1 MAKPSSDAP
10 QPSPKIGQ
18 AADQVTDLG
27 NKWLQFSKDQFALS
41 QQRQGELDAL
51 VKQVTDRQNATAGQ
65 AADWASQDRARYDTT
80 FKPLEDKFLDTVAN
94 YASPE
99 KQAEAAAEA
108 KADVT
113 TAATQAREQAQRQAF
128 GLGIR
133 PDSGRFAGIDRAGEL
148 GTALAVAN
156 AQNGARQNLRDKA
169 LDLTASAVN
178 LGQQTKS
185 NALTEANLGLGAG
198 SSAASIASNNKSL
211 ADSATGIV
219 DQGMNGAIGGIT
231 AGANINS
238 NLYGLGLNAYK
249 TAADENNA
257 NWSGILGAIGTGA
270 GLILSS
276 KKAKKAK
283 TPIKSGVARKAVD
296 AMPVEQWDYKPG
308 MGDGGRHVGP
318 YAEDFKAA
326 TGKGDGKTIPVQ
338 DAIGVT
344 MRAVQD
350 LSREVTKIEDRL
362 GMGKPASL
370 KLAPKRRAAA
380 PAPQRAAA

>member
-1 MAKPSSDAP
+1 MAKASSQIP

-27 NKWLQFSKDQFALS
+27 KKWLDFSKDQFALS
-41 QQRQGELDAL
+41 QGRQSELDAL
-51 VKQVTDRQNATAGQ
+51 IKQVTDRQLGAANQ
-65 AADWASQDRARYDTT
+65 AADWAAQDRAHYDTT

-94 YASPE
+94 YDSPE
-99 KQAEAAAEA
+99 HQAEAAAAA

-113 TAATQAREQAQRQAF
+113 TAATQARDQAQRQAF

-148 GTALAVAN
+148 GTALAVAG
-156 AQNGARQNLRDKA
+156 AQNGARQTVRDKA
-169 LDLTASAVN
+169 LDLQAQGIN
-178 LGQQTKS
+178 LGQQTKAG
-185 NALTEANLGLGAG
+185 ALSEANLGLSAG

-211 ADSATGIV
+211 ADSATSIM
-219 DQGMNGAIGGIT
+219 DQGFNGAIGGISG
-231 AGANINS
+231 GANIYS
-238 NLYGLGLNAYK
+238 NLYGQALSAYK
-249 TAADENNA
+249 TAADEQNA
-257 NWSGILGAIGTGA
+257 NLSGILGAIGTGA
-270 GLILSS
+270 GLILST

-283 TPIKSGVARKAVD
+283 KPVKDGAALKAVD

-308 MGDGGRHVGP
+308 MGDGGSHVGP

-326 TGKGDGKTIPVQ
+326 TGKGDGSTIPVQ

-350 LSREVTKIEDRL
+350 LSRKVASIEEHMGL
-362 GMGKPASL
+362 GKPSAI

-380 PAPQRAAA
+380 PAPQRKAA